1 VCINGGG
8 LEIFSLS
15 PHSQAARRG
24 GEEEPVSVVNRSMLS
39 FSTIFLSLSL
49 LLEAKALSTAY
60 RAQFCADLQ
69 SCTTPQ
75 QVLSRVVIRPD
86 QDPSGEVA
94 RLALVRLSKQLLCLD
109 NQHGN
114 VPSEWLPGVW
124 DESSARSFTSLVK
137 VLLDA
142 KPDDSTIRENVV
154 EGIKALSVVSRLVP
168 GDIGETLASDYLQ
181 STSLQLAASLK
192 GEAHL
197 LSSLEWAVSGMHL
210 KDGSLTLPDALSK
223 LVRKEH
229 IPFRVYPGLLR
240 DVTSLTL
247 NQLTSEVEFQVDEIQ
262 TKSGDI
268 VKERR
273 QVGAEETRVLASP

>member
-1 VCINGGG
+1 M
-8 LEIFSLS
+8 
-15 PHSQAARRG
+15 
-24 GEEEPVSVVNRSMLS
+24 SVVNRSMLS

>member
-1 VCINGGG
+1 
-8 LEIFSLS
+8 
-15 PHSQAARRG
+15 
-24 GEEEPVSVVNRSMLS
+24 MLS
-39 FSTIFLSLSL
+39 FSTILLSLSL
-49 LLEAKALSTAY
+49 LLEAKALSTVY

-75 QVLSRVVIRPD
+75 QVLSRVGKRVTKG

-142 KPDDSTIRENVV
+142 KPDDSTIKENVV

-210 KDGSLTLPDALSK
+210 KDGSLILPDALSK

-240 DVTSLTL
+240 DDTSLTL

-268 VKERR
+268 MKERR
-273 QVGAEETRVLASP
+273 QVGAKKLVCLLRHSMETHSHAFF